1 MFVRNGQRATRFT
14 RLQSSLAAIVAVPF
28 AVLFAIFALTALLF
42 SGSVAAA
49 AIGSFYLLIIVLT
62 PRAVFR
68 RSLRR
73 GHDRPVALKFA
84 VYTLLALD
92 MPLIPWVVLGAG
104 SM

>member
-1 MFVRNGQRATRFT
+1 MGTANGQRATRFT
-14 RLQSSLAAIVAVPF
+14 RFQTGLAGIVAVPF

-42 SGSVAAA
+42 SGSAVAAA
-49 AIGSFYLLIIVLT
+49 IAMLYLVVVVLT

-73 GHDRPVALKFA
+73 GHDRPLALKFA

-92 MPLIPWVVLGAG
+92 LPLIPWVVLGAG